1 MSVFL
6 NHLARLRCVSFS
18 GAWNLDQ
25 RSHSP
30 QVRGEKSKAYS
41 RKSRESKDRKYAA
54 LAVREKRALLLA
66 TFFFNRHLHPTETMV
81 CDNKHLLQGG
91 IICIDM
97 KYIAGSGYSMGEG
110 NA

>member
-54 LAVREKRALLLA
+54 LAVREKRALLLP
-66 TFFFNRHLHPTETMV
+66 TFFFFNRHLHPTETMV

-91 IICIDM
+91 D
-97 KYIAGSGYSMGEG
+97 YLY
-110 NA
+110 